1 MLGFRKKPDNRM
13 VTDNTNKVRK
23 GTLTTLQQNT
33 KNETNVNG
41 KKKTTI

>member
-1 MLGFRKKPDNRM
+1 MKM
-13 VTDNTNKVRK
+13 VTDNRNKVRK

-41 KKKTTI
+41 KKKNTI